1 MRDVYGNSY
10 TYAGL
15 KNVATQVLVPKERT
29 QSKASIAKE
38 LSLPKDKAPAKAA
51 SAGRNAGKA
60 VAKVA
65 DTAATVT
72 ESAADAVAKE
82 RLFANPT
89 RPKALRAGGKRQLM
103 ESESTLAD
111 GVWAARRTSP
121 GSTASRRARSCSS
134 RSSRAAGSSP
144 VRSSVASASTS
155 EVLAPHMLFEIRP
168 AGRGA
173 PRIDPKPILDGWKV
187 LEATAIYRAQGKNPF
202 FGENARAHDRQIL
215 LMSKEALAQRVLANP
230 RIEVY
235 SCGRRDIEA
244 GIVDRRALAVLEFL
258 ASSGLKP
265 TVTSLRCG
273 HGFYTTS
280 GNVSAHS
287 SGNAIDIAKINGI
300 SIMGNQGAGSI
311 TDITVR
317 RLLTLQGIM
326 KPAQIITLMTYEGA
340 ANTLAMGDHADHI
353 HVGFRPQFDPTTKAG
368 RLAQS
373 VLKPSQWI
381 KLIDRLGQIDN
392 PTVAV
397 APSKYA
403 IKASGGRASSAH
415 VAE

>member
-1 MRDVYGNSY
+1 MTS
-10 TYAGL
+10 
-15 KNVATQVLVPKERT
+15 
-29 QSKASIAKE
+29 
-38 LSLPKDKAPAKAA
+38 
-51 SAGRNAGKA
+51 
-60 VAKVA
+60 
-65 DTAATVT
+65 
-72 ESAADAVAKE
+72 
-82 RLFANPT
+82 
-89 RPKALRAGGKRQLM
+89 RP
-103 ESESTLAD
+103 
-111 GVWAARRTSP
+111 
-121 GSTASRRARSCSS
+121 
-134 RSSRAAGSSP
+134 
-144 VRSSVASASTS
+144 
-155 EVLAPHMLFEIRP
+155 
-168 AGRGA
+168 
-173 PRIDPKPILDGWKV
+173 
-187 LEATAIYRAQGKNPF
+187 
-202 FGENARAHDRQIL
+202 
-215 LMSKEALAQRVLANP
+215 
-230 RIEVY
+230 
-235 SCGRRDIEA
+235 

-326 KPAQIITLMTYEGA
+326 KPAQIITLMTYDGA

-403 IKASGGRASSAH
+403 IKASKGRASAAH